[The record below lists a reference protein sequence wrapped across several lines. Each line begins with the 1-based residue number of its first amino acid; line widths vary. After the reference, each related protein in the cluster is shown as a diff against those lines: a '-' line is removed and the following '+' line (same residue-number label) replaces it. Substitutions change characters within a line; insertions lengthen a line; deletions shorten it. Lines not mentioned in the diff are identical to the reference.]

1 MTFTRTIV
9 KDRDGRVFIVPNA
22 SLLSSKI
29 VNYSQSGYIEIPV
42 TITLP
47 PAFPFVRARDT
58 ILAVL
63 TAHPKILPNIIP
75 ENMAQIPG
83 LLMKSRQYELS
94 LQKIFPGNFSSRVLL
109 SGLEP
114 SGYKVSIGF
123 WINDITHREEIVS
136 DVLYEIGQRL
146 SLTGK
151 S

>member
-47 PAFPFVRARDT
+47 PALPFVRARDT

-75 ENMAQIPG
+75 EIWH
-83 LLMKSRQYELS
+83 KSRDY
-94 LQKIFPGNFSSRVLL
+94 
-109 SGLEP
+109 
-114 SGYKVSIGF
+114 
-123 WINDITHREEIVS
+123 
-136 DVLYEIGQRL
+136 
-146 SLTGK
+146 
-151 S
+151 